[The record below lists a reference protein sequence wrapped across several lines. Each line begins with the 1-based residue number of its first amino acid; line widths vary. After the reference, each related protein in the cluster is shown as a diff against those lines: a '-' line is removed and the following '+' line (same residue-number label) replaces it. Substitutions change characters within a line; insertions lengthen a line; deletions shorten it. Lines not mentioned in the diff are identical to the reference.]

1 MINWEKELEAIF
13 NDPLLAD
20 VTAPRKRATSS
31 DRLIAGF
38 QEILAFYE
46 ANDRLPEDTPEE
58 TSLFHKWTG
67 LLKSEKK
74 IEIGRAHV

>member
-38 QEILAFYE
+38 KRY
-46 ANDRLPEDTPEE
+46 LPSTKPKVDFP
-58 TSLFHKWTG
+58 KIRR
-67 LLKSEKK
+67 KK
-74 IEIGRAHV
+74 LRCSINGPGF